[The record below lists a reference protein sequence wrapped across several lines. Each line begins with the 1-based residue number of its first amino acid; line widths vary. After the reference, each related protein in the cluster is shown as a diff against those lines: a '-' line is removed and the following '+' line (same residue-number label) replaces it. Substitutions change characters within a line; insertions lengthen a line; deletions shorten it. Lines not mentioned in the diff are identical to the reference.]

1 MPACC
6 ERKQRVVK
14 SCFRSLNQK
23 KVIHNICQQLSDSV
37 CNIVGVMIE
46 SNIYE
51 GNQPL
56 VSKEDLQ
63 YGISITDACISFNE
77 TIQLLGALNKV
88 K

>member
-1 MPACC
+1 
-6 ERKQRVVK
+6 
-14 SCFRSLNQK
+14 
-23 KVIHNICQQLSDSV
+23 
-37 CNIVGVMIE
+37 MIE